1 MWMSMRLFANSSN
14 SESNHKVQSIKS
26 MDRKKYNKE
35 IQIALVAILGVVVLY
50 YGMHFLK
57 GLSISTGST
66 YYVKFNDI
74 SGLSNSCPVYAN
86 GFKVGVVR
94 DIIYDYKDHENI
106 MALLEIKDEMRMPKG
121 TKANIVSDF
130 LGNIKL
136 ELKLGDKISG
146 FLEPEDTIEG
156 GQDMGALAKAG
167 EMIPQVQSLLPKLD
181 SILVSVNALLADPA
195 IARSLHNIDPIT
207 GSLTSTSRELNRLT
221 VSLNRQMPQML
232 ENADGM
238 LANANN
244 LTRNLSELNL
254 AATMQKV
261 DNTLR
266 NVEQMTA
273 KLNSNDGTLGLL
285 MRDPELY
292 NNLNATMIHADSL
305 MIDLRQHPKRYVHFS
320 VFGKKDK

>member
-1 MWMSMRLFANSSN
+1 M
-14 SESNHKVQSIKS
+14 
-26 MDRKKYNKE
+26 KKYNKE
-35 IQIALVAILGVVVLY
+35 IQIAVVAILGVIVLY
-50 YGMHFLK
+50 YGMNFLK
-57 GLSISTGST
+57 GLTISTESN

-86 GFKVGVVR
+86 GYKVGVVEN
-94 DIIYDYKDHENI
+94 IIYDFDNPGNI
-106 MALLEIKDEMRMPKG
+106 LAVLEIKDEMRVPKG
-121 TKANIVSDF
+121 TTADIVSDF

-136 ELKLGDKISG
+136 ELKLGDRAVG
-146 FLEPEDTIEG
+146 FLEPEDTIDG
-156 GQDMGALAKAG
+156 GQDKGALSKAA
-167 EMIPQVQSLLPKLD
+167 EMIPQVQALLPKLD

-195 IARSLHNIDPIT
+195 IANSLHNIDQIT

-221 VSLNRQMPQML
+221 VSLNQQMPQML

-238 LANANN
+238 LANANT
-244 LTRNLSELNL
+244 LTRNLNELDL

-273 KLNSNDGTLGLL
+273 KLNSKDGTLGLL
-285 MRDPELY
+285 MRDPDLY
-292 NNLNATMIHADSL
+292 NNLNATMMHADSL
-305 MIDLRQHPKRYVHFS
+305 MIDLKQHPKRYVHFS

>member
-1 MWMSMRLFANSSN
+1 M
-14 SESNHKVQSIKS
+14 
-26 MDRKKYNKE
+26 KKYNKE

-50 YGMHFLK
+50 YGMNFLK
-57 GLSISTGST
+57 GLTISTESN

-86 GFKVGVVR
+86 GYKVGVVQN
-94 DIIYDYKDHENI
+94 IIYDYTNQENI
-106 MALLEIKDEMRMPKG
+106 VAVLEIEDEMRMPKG
-121 TKANIVSDF
+121 TTADIVSDF

-136 ELKLGDKISG
+136 ELKLGDRAAG
-146 FLEPEDTIEG
+146 FLEPEDTIIG
-156 GQDMGALAKAG
+156 GQDKGALAKAA
-167 EMIPQVQSLLPKLD
+167 EMIPQVQALLPKLD

-195 IARSLHNIDPIT
+195 IANSLHNIDQIT

-221 VSLNRQMPQML
+221 VSLNQQMPQML

-238 LANANN
+238 LANANT
-244 LTRNLSELNL
+244 LTRNLNELDL

-273 KLNSNDGTLGLL
+273 KLNSKDGTLGLL
-285 MRDPELY
+285 MRDPSLY
-292 NNLNATMIHADSL
+292 NNLNATMMHADSL
-305 MIDLRQHPKRYVHFS
+305 MIDLKQHPKRYVHFS